1 MSNTQIKK
9 PRPYILG
16 GISGIILGVLLLYF
30 LEYFLTAPD
39 QVNLINR
46 QLLGSLFGYVL
57 LVVSFLDILR
67 GVSLAY
73 RQWRYKDELG
83 L

>member
-1 MSNTQIKK
+1 MNNTQIKK

-16 GISGIILGVLLLYF
+16 GIGGVILGVLLLYS

-46 QLLGSLFGYVL
+46 QLLGSFFGYVL
-57 LVVSFLDILR
+57 LVVSFLAILR
-67 GVSLAY
+67 GLSIAY
-73 RQWRYKDELG
+73 RRWRYGDAG
-83 L
+83 

>member
-1 MSNTQIKK
+1 MNNTQIKK
-9 PRPYILG
+9 PEPYILG
-16 GISGIILGVLLLYF
+16 GLGGIILGALLLYA
-30 LEYFLTAPD
+30 LEYFLTAPN
-39 QVNLINR
+39 QGTLFHR
-46 QLLGSLFGYVL
+46 QQFVAFFVYAL
-57 LVVSFLDILR
+57 LVISFLAILR